1 MSKDLTEE
9 RMSPLDLS
17 ELSQLEMSD
26 ARATFRNRGAEQ
38 VGGLLSAVA
47 AIREVYDVAPAAG
60 GGAKPDVPEAAAE
73 PAGDETD
80 KRI

>member
-1 MSKDLTEE
+1 MSKDLMEE

-17 ELSQLEMSD
+17 ELSQLEMAD

-60 GGAKPDVPEAAAE
+60 EPDVPSEAEAE
-73 PAGDETD
+73 PGDETNTC

>member
-60 GGAKPDVPEAAAE
+60 AKPDVPEAAAG